1 MWMYYTIIIQQLMSV
16 HLGCFQYF
24 QSQLKQAS
32 VLHIFILFE
41 MYLQEKLL
49 EVESLGQNVNT
60 NVVTLD
66 VVK

>member
-1 MWMYYTIIIQQLMSV
+1 MRG

-32 VLHIFILFE
+32 VLHIFILLE
-41 MYLQEKLL
+41 MYFQEKFL

-60 NVVTLD
+60 NVITLG

>member
-1 MWMYYTIIIQQLMSV
+1 MSG

-32 VLHIFILFE
+32 VLHIFILLE
-41 MYLQEKLL
+41 MYLQEKFL
-49 EVESLGQNVNT
+49 EVGSLGQNVNT
-60 NVVTLD
+60 NVDTLD